1 MRKTSIRAI
10 AASAAIAFALAGC
23 GGSSSETTTETT
35 IAAAEETPA
44 EETPAETSAPAAE
57 EAPAETSAPAEEAA
71 VETTVAA
78 AAGGNE
84 AAAGIAAPD
93 LPMAT
98 EIGAGEGS
106 VNIVAWPGYTEKAW
120 VEPFQVASGCKVN
133 VKVGNTSDE
142 MVSLMQTGEY
152 DVVSASGDA
161 SLRLVAAGEVS
172 PVNVDLLKNY
182 ADVYP
187 GLKGKPWNSVA
198 GKAYGV
204 PHGRGANLLMYNT
217 EKFPTAPDS
226 WSVVWEADS
235 PAKGSVTAYDAPIY
249 IADAAVYLMST
260 KPELKITNPYALD
273 ETQFAAALEL
283 LKQQKPLVSEYWSD
297 YLKQMAAFKTGT
309 MTAGTTWQVVA
320 NASKGEG
327 TKVEVVLPKEGST
340 GWSDTWM
347 VSSKSKNPN
356 CAYMWMDY
364 IISPEGNAMATEYFG
379 EAPSNQKSCALTTNK
394 DHCTTFHAG
403 DEDYFSKIWYWTTPT
418 KECLDGRG
426 PICMEFAEWT
436 KAWTELK
443 G

>member
-1 MRKTSIRAI
+1 MRKQFISKTAVLF
-10 AASAAIAFALAGC
+10 AASVFVLGACGSDAG
-23 GGSSSETTTETT
+23 TTSDTT
-35 IAAAEETPA
+35 SNTTAD
-44 EETPAETSAPAAE
+44 SA
-57 EAPAETSAPAEEAA
+57 
-71 VETTVAA
+71 ETTVAA
-78 AAGGNE
+78 VAEGGNE
-84 AAAGIAAPD
+84 AAAGVAAPD
-93 LPMAT
+93 LPMLEAV
-98 EIGAGEGS
+98 GEGEGK

-120 VEPFQVASGCKVN
+120 VEPFEQASNCKVN

-142 MVSLMQTGEY
+142 MVALMQTGDY
-152 DVVSASGDA
+152 DIVSASGDA
-161 SLRLVAAGEVS
+161 SLRLIASGEVA
-172 PVNVDLLKNY
+172 PVNTALIANY
-182 ADVYP
+182 ADVYDA
-187 GLKGKPWNSVA
+187 LKDKPWNSVG

-217 EKFPTAPDS
+217 EKFATAPDS
-226 WSVVWEADS
+226 WGVVWAADS

-260 KPELKITNPYALD
+260 KPELGIKNPYALD
-273 ETQFAAALEL
+273 ATQFAAAIDL

-320 NASKGEG
+320 NAAKAEG

-356 CAYMWMDY
+356 CAYKWMDY
-364 IISPEGNAMATEYFG
+364 IISPEGNAKATEYFG
-379 EAPSNQKSCALTTNK
+379 EAPSNQKACALTDNK
-394 DHCTTFHAG
+394 DHCTLFHAG
-403 DEDYFSKIWYWTTPT
+403 DEEYFSKIWYWTTPT

-426 PICMEFAEWT
+426 PVCTEFSEWT

>member
-1 MRKTSIRAI
+1 MRKSIYKLI
-10 AASAAIAFALAGC
+10 AVSAAAVFTLGAC
-23 GGSSSETTTETT
+23 GSSSSEGDATTV
-35 IAAAEETPA
+35 PA
-44 EETPAETSAPAAE
+44 EATSSE
-57 EAPAETSAPAEEAA
+57 EAPTTDAPAE
-71 VETTVAA
+71 
-78 AAGGNE
+78 GNE
-84 AAAGIAAPD
+84 AAAGITAPD
-93 LPMAT
+93 IPMLEA
-98 EIGAGEGS
+98 IGAAEGT

-120 VEPFQVASGCKVN
+120 VEPFEAASKCKVN

-161 SLRLVAAGEVS
+161 SLRLIAAGDVA
-172 PVNVDLLKNY
+172 PVNTALMTNYPDVYEALKN
-182 ADVYP
+182 
-187 GLKGKPWNSVA
+187 KPWNSVG
-198 GKAYGV
+198 GKSYGV

-217 EKFPTAPDS
+217 EKFPTPPDS
-226 WSVVWEADS
+226 WSVVWAADS

-260 KPELKITNPYALD
+260 KPELGIKNPYALD
-273 ETQFAAALEL
+273 ETQFAAAVEL
-283 LKQQKPLVSEYWSD
+283 LKAQKPLISEYWSD

-320 NASKGEG
+320 NAAKAEG

-347 VSSKSKNPN
+347 VSAKSKNPN

-364 IISPEGNAMATEYFG
+364 IISPEGNAKATEFFG
-379 EAPSNQKSCALTTNK
+379 EAPSNQKACGLTTNK

-403 DEDYFSKIWYWTTPT
+403 DEEYFSKIWYWTTPT

-426 PICMEFAEWT
+426 PICKEFAEWT
-436 KAWTELK
+436 KAWTEIK